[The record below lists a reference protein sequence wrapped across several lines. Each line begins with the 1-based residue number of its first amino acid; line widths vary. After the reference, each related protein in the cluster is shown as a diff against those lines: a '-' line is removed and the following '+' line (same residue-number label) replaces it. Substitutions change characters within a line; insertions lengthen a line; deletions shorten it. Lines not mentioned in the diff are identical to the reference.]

1 MLDFL
6 FKARKEFLYFLVNQ
20 FRTKQ
25 ELNNCISSGR
35 KKKKKKKKT
44 PVEYTGPSPT
54 PGSPHTHENQLFY
67 FPLYWRIRTVLYIKY
82 CSKAR
87 TSLSQ
92 KVQPL

>member
-35 KKKKKKKKT
+35 KKKEENKEKKPCGIHRTFPHSWK
-44 PVEYTGPSPT
+44 PT
-54 PGSPHTHENQLFY
+54 HP
-67 FPLYWRIRTVLYIKY
+67 
-82 CSKAR
+82 
-87 TSLSQ
+87 
-92 KVQPL
+92 

>member
-35 KKKKKKKKT
+35 KKKKTRRKPLWNTQDLPPLLEAHTPMKT
-44 PVEYTGPSPT
+44 NFSIFPYIGESEQCSILSTAQRPGP
-54 PGSPHTHENQLFY
+54 H
-67 FPLYWRIRTVLYIKY
+67 
-82 CSKAR
+82 
-87 TSLSQ
+87 
-92 KVQPL
+92 